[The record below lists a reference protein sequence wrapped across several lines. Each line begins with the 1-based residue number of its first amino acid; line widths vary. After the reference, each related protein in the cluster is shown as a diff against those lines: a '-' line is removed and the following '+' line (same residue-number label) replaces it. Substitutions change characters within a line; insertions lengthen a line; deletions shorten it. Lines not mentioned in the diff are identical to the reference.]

1 MENEFPHR
9 HISSDEQKSREIL
22 FVLQIRRQHPNDKYE
37 SKPERVSPMESFR
50 RVPLL
55 NSNKFFDGIK
65 SGELKTFGTFTQ
77 NVLRY
82 EKKKIKEAMP
92 PRHNGENGGIFIG
105 WAEGGCARRN
115 DDEITTFNDKGKLL
129 K

>member
-1 MENEFPHR
+1 MDSGE
-9 HISSDEQKSREIL
+9 L
-22 FVLQIRRQHPNDKYE
+22 VGVLVGFNDKPRIKIRRQHPNDKYE